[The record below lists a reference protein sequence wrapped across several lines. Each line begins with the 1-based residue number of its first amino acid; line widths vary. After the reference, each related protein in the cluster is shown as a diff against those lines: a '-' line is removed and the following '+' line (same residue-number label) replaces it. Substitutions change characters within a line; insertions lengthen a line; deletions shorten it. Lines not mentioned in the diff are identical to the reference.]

1 MLDAHQLNV
10 FLAAAETLNFTQAAS
25 RLHMS
30 QPSVSQHIQTLEQHF
45 ETPLFI
51 RSGRRIELTDAGIA
65 LVPLARELVS
75 RSIHIE
81 ETMRSLEGEVH
92 GHLLVG
98 CSTTPG
104 KYILPHLLARFHR
117 LHPKVKVSCHVASQT
132 RAIQMVG
139 EGDVNFALISS
150 PQLASRD
157 MELRR
162 FMVDPVVLIA
172 PLSHPWAQ
180 REEIEPD
187 ELYNAT
193 FILREENSG
202 TQTTV
207 NDGLAAIGINTSLL
221 ETLLVLGNSE
231 AIALAV
237 KEGLGL
243 GFVSNIVVERLVKD
257 QVATIPIRGVK
268 FEREI
273 YIGRHLRRPATMA
286 QKSFWEFVK
295 HEIESESIVVEED
308 LDLEP
313 FAA

>member
-10 FLAAAETLNFTQAAS
+10 FLIAAETLNFTQAAS

-30 QPSVSQHIQTLEQHF
+30 QPSVSQHIQALEQHF

-51 RSGRRIELTDAGIA
+51 RSGRRIELTDAGA
-65 LVPLARELVS
+65 ELVPLARGLVS

-104 KYILPHLLARFHR
+104 KYILPNLLAQFHR
-117 LHPKVKVSCHVASQT
+117 LHPKVRVSCHVASQED
-132 RAIQMVG
+132 ALQNVCS
-139 EGDVNFALISS
+139 GDANFALVSS
-150 PQLASRD
+150 AHLANKD
-157 MELRR
+157 LELRR

-172 PLSHPWAQ
+172 PLGHPWAK
-180 REEIEPD
+180 RDEIEPE
-187 ELYNAT
+187 ELYQAT

-202 TQTTV
+202 TQATV
-207 NDGLAAIGINTSLL
+207 KDGLAAVGVDTDLL
-221 ETLLVLGNSE
+221 KTLLVLGNSE

-237 KEGLGL
+237 KEELGL
-243 GFVSNIVVERLVKD
+243 GFVSNIVVDRLVKG

-268 FEREI
+268 LEREI
-273 YIGRHLRRPATMA
+273 FIGRHMRRPATMA
-286 QKSFWEFVK
+286 QRSFWEFIK
-295 HEIESESIVVEED
+295 NEIGSELVSGVEFEY
-308 LDLEP
+308 EP
-313 FAA
+313 LVS

>member
-10 FLAAAETLNFTQAAS
+10 FLIAAETLNFTQAAS

-30 QPSVSQHIQTLEQHF
+30 QPSVSQHIQALEQHF

-51 RSGRRIELTDAGIA
+51 RSGRRIELTDAGA
-65 LVPLARELVS
+65 ELVPLARGLVS

-104 KYILPHLLARFHR
+104 KYILPNLLAQFHR
-117 LHPKVKVSCHVASQT
+117 LHPKVRVSCHVASQED
-132 RAIQMVG
+132 ALQNVCN
-139 EGDVNFALISS
+139 GDANFALISS
-150 PQLASRD
+150 SHLANKD
-157 MELRR
+157 LEMRR

-172 PLSHPWAQ
+172 PLDHPWAS
-180 REEIEPD
+180 RGEIEPE
-187 ELYNAT
+187 ELYQAT

-202 TQTTV
+202 TQATV
-207 NDGLAAIGINTSLL
+207 KDGLAAVGVDTDLL
-221 ETLLVLGNSE
+221 KTLLVLGNSE

-237 KEGLGL
+237 KEELGL
-243 GFVSNIVVERLVKD
+243 GFVSNIVVERLVKG

-268 FEREI
+268 LEREI
-273 YIGRHLRRPATMA
+273 FIGRHMRRPATMA
-286 QKSFWEFVK
+286 QKSFWEFIK
-295 HEIESESIVVEED
+295 NEIGSELVSGVE
-308 LDLEP
+308 LEYEP
-313 FAA
+313 LLA